1 MLGSI
6 VNAAAVFVGALIG
19 VIFHRGIPERF
30 NQIVTH
36 GVGLAVI
43 LIGIQGALGV
53 TDVPLMIISLVIG
66 GVIGEWINIEKGL
79 DALGQRLQ
87 KRFSK
92 DGSDF
97 AKGFV
102 TTSLMFCVGS
112 MAIIGALDGG
122 LRGDHS
128 TLLAKSV
135 IDFIMSIVF
144 ASSMGIGVF
153 FSGFAVL
160 IYEGG
165 IALLASSLKDVLVG
179 NLIVDMSAV
188 GGLLIAALGFKMVFN
203 LDIRVGNLLPAIF
216 VPVVYYT
223 VINLV

>member
-19 VIFHRGIPERF
+19 VFFHRGIPQRF
-30 NQIVTH
+30 NHIVTH

-43 LIGIQGALGV
+43 LIGIKGALEV
-53 TDVPLMIISLVIG
+53 TDVPLMIISLVVG
-66 GVIGEWINIEKGL
+66 GVIGEWIDIEKGL
-79 DALGQRLQ
+79 ENLGKSLQ
-87 KRFSK
+87 KRFSR

-122 LRGDHS
+122 LRGDHA
-128 TLLAKSV
+128 TLYAKSV

-160 IYEGG
+160 VYEGG
-165 IALLASSLKDVLVG
+165 IALLASSLKDILVG
-179 NLIVDMSAV
+179 DLIVDMSAV
-188 GGLLIAALGFKMVFN
+188 GGLLIAALGFKMVFD
-203 LDIRVGNLLPAIF
+203 LEIRVGNLLPSIF

-223 VINLV
+223 VMNFI

>member
-53 TDVPLMIISLVIG
+53 VDVPLMIISLVIG
-66 GVIGEWINIEKGL
+66 GVIGEWIDIEKGL